1 MFVLN
6 KDANMFNNF
15 SEHFKQMFLVS
26 VYIITWDKAQ
36 WTEKM
41 FYYWC
46 NHETLKIEENKN
58 CFLDFVWICFFFC
71 LGIQLTENKHINIY
85 FIRISLE
92 LFQGC
97 WYQQR
102 HTYYKDRLHLNSP
115 YLHENILKYIK
126 SCEPWQI
133 FNTRFNSIQIDRIY

>member
-1 MFVLN
+1 MCISSLGTKHNEQRKCFTTGVIMKLEN
-6 KDANMFNNF
+6 RRKQKLFFRLRMNM
-15 SEHFKQMFLVS
+15 
-26 VYIITWDKAQ
+26 
-36 WTEKM
+36 
-41 FYYWC
+41 
-46 NHETLKIEENKN
+46 
-58 CFLDFVWICFFFC
+58 FFFC

-126 SCEPWQI
+126 SCEP
-133 FNTRFNSIQIDRIY
+133 